1 MSHVLQHARSLL
13 FVPATR
19 LERLSKAF
27 DAGADVVIV
36 DLEDAVAPDS
46 KDSAR
51 AALAERL
58 PQLSAVQ
65 RARLMVRINAV
76 GTPWHEADLALL
88 APWMSQGQGAVML
101 PKAEEPL
108 ALRKVAA
115 RLRPAG
121 RLVPLI
127 ESLAGLD
134 QVDGLAREPHVL
146 RLAFGHLDFQLD
158 LGMRCAAD
166 EAELNGV
173 RFSLVAASRRA
184 RLPAP
189 IDGVT
194 TDTGNAERLSSDTAR
209 ARAFGFGGKLCI
221 HPAQVAGVNQGF
233 SASAAELD
241 WARRVLALATEH
253 GGQAFILDGRM
264 VDLPVIRSAEA
275 MLSMADGN
283 ECLEKAARASW
294 TSLRN
299 TVRASPGNRTKLSSA
314 ETSLAC

>member
-1 MSHVLQHARSLL
+1 MSRSLAHARSFL

-27 DAGADVVIV
+27 DSGVDAVIV

-58 PQLSAVQ
+58 PQLSAEL
-65 RARLMVRINAV
+65 RARLLVRINAV

-88 APWMSQGQGAVML
+88 GPWMSQGQGALML
-101 PKAEEPL
+101 PKAEDPL

-121 RLVPLI
+121 RVVPLI

-134 QVDGLAREPHVL
+134 HADALAREAQVL

-158 LGMRCAAD
+158 LGMRCTP
-166 EAELNGV
+166 EEQELDGV
-173 RFSLVAASRRA
+173 RFKLVAASRRA

-194 TDTGNAERLSSDTAR
+194 TDTANTERLTTDTAR

-221 HPAQVAGVNQGF
+221 HPAQVAGVNQGVTP
-233 SASAAELD
+233 SAAELD
-241 WARRVLALATEH
+241 WARRVLVQAAQH
-253 GGQAFILDGRM
+253 GGQAFSLEGRM

-275 MLSMADGN
+275 MVAG
-283 ECLEKAARASW
+283 A
-294 TSLRN
+294 
-299 TVRASPGNRTKLSSA
+299 
-314 ETSLAC
+314 